1 MVSVVLLV
9 TLVTLVRVGRVVRL
23 VMVVRLVS
31 SVKVVRVVDWTGDIM
46 SVTKCVKVAGFC
58 CIIIRNIVPKF
69 KKKGRVAT
77 RNRAKH
83 E

>member
-1 MVSVVLLV
+1 MVRMV
-9 TLVTLVRVGRVVRL
+9 TLVRVVRL
-23 VMVVRLVS
+23 VMVVRLAS

-69 KKKGRVAT
+69 KKKGRVTT